1 MLASKCYQVVLV
13 GEENIPGSLEK
24 KKQQELVEELK
35 TMELVEGDT
44 SKTTKIGMTLS
55 LAIVDNL
62 LSFLKGNMGVFA

>member
-13 GEENIPGSLEK
+13 GKENIPGSLEK